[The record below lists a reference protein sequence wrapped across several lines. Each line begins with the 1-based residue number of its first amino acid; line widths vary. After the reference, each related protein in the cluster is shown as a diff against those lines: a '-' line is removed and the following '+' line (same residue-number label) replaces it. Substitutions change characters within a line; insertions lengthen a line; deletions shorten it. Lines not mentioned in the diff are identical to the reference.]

1 MKVKMQSQPNSKNKY
16 VIGHVYYRVTYPD
29 VKMCYPCI
37 ESFVF
42 LGMNFSDEDIED
54 IWYFQSVTDYA
65 RYGSA
70 LEGVERP
77 VSCAAIEEL
86 VDFSDVE
93 QLRFKL
99 VDADTRRNREIMR
112 IRG

>member
-1 MKVKMQSQPNSKNKY
+1 MHLQSSIENSY
-16 VIGHVYYRVTYPD
+16 VIGQVYYRVTYPD
-29 VKMCYPCI
+29 VKMLYPCI

-42 LGMNFSDEDIED
+42 LGMNLSDEDKED

-65 RYGSA
+65 LHGSA

-77 VSCAAIEEL
+77 VSCAAMEEL
-86 VDFSDVE
+86 VDFSDVD

-99 VDADTRRNREIMR
+99 ADADTRRNRERMR